1 MIKNFSSLGDSQIQ
15 ECLNNKSLKI
25 GVVGIGRIGL
35 PTALCFA
42 DSGFETIGIDINEK
56 LVDMVN
62 SGNYP
67 LKDEPEF
74 DKIFE
79 NVYNN
84 KKITATTDI
93 SEVIPHCD
101 VIILSLPTPMDDQN
115 IPDYS
120 ALLTVGKN
128 LNVLLNRNDWSGI
141 PGKIIIVESTV
152 EPGFIENELLQSIEG
167 QDRSIKSGID
177 FHLAVCPETA
187 NPGEI
192 MNDFKKL
199 PRLVSAIDER
209 ISSIVSQIY
218 AHVFNVELISM
229 PNCKTAN
236 AVKLTTNV
244 FRDVNIAF
252 VNELAILFEKL
263 GIDTY
268 TVIEAARR
276 KYNFQAHYPGP
287 GVGGP
292 CLPVNSYQY
301 INSSKKIGPDL
312 LKIVQH
318 ARKINEKMP
327 EHVIELTSDAFKE
340 CKKTMQNSHI
350 LILGVSYKPNVKD
363 VQLSPAE
370 HIVRKFQNLG
380 VNVHIYDPY
389 FLSTEVFGIR
399 VEENIDDILSKID
412 AVVIVT
418 NHDDFKKIE
427 ISSFNKM
434 KNPILIDTRGIF
446 DPASVKHHNIIFRGL
461 GRGDF

>member
-1 MIKNFSSLGDSQIQ
+1 MIKNFSLLDDSQIQ
-15 ECLNNKSLKI
+15 ECLNNKSVKI
-25 GVVGIGRIGL
+25 GIIGIGRIGL
-35 PTALCFA
+35 PTALSFA
-42 DSGFETIGIDINEK
+42 NSGFNTVGIDINKK

-62 SGNYP
+62 TGNYP

-93 SEVIPHCD
+93 SEVIPDCD

-120 ALLTVGKN
+120 ALLTVGEN
-128 LNVLLNRNDWSGI
+128 LNQLLSNGQI
-141 PGKIIIVESTV
+141 VIVESTV

-167 QDRSIKSGID
+167 SDRNIKSGID

-199 PRLVSAIDER
+199 PRLVSAIDEKT
-209 ISSIVSQIY
+209 SSVVSQIY
-218 AHVFNVELISM
+218 RHVFGVELISL
-229 PNCKTAN
+229 PDCKTAN

-252 VNELAILFEKL
+252 VNELSMLFDKL

-268 TVIEAARR
+268 TVMKAAKH
-276 KYNFQAHYPGP
+276 KYNFQAHFPGP

-301 INSSKKIGPDL
+301 LNSSKKIDPDL
-312 LKIVQH
+312 LKLIQY

-327 EHVIELTSDAFKE
+327 DHVIELTSDAFKE
-340 CKKTMQNSHI
+340 SNKSIQNSDI
-350 LILGVSYKPNVKD
+350 LILGVSYKSNVKD
-363 VQLSPAE
+363 IQLSPAE
-370 HIVRKFQNLG
+370 QIIRKFQNLG
-380 VNVHIYDPY
+380 VNIHIYDPY
-389 FLSTEVFGIR
+389 FFSTEVFGIK
-399 VEENIDDILSKID
+399 VEENLDNILPKID

-418 NHDDFKKIE
+418 DHNEFKNIE
-427 ISSFNKM
+427 ISSFKKM
-434 KNPILIDTRGIF
+434 KNPILVDTRGIF
-446 DPASVKHHNIIFRGL
+446 DPASVKDHNIIFRGL
-461 GRGDF
+461 GRGHF

>member
-79 NVYNN
+79 NAYNN
-84 KKITATTDI
+84 KKITATTNI
-93 SEVIPHCD
+93 SEAIPNCD
-101 VIILSLPTPMDDQN
+101 VIILSLPTPMNDQN
-115 IPDYS
+115 IPDYA

-128 LNVLLNRNDWSGI
+128 LNRLLSN
-141 PGKIIIVESTV
+141 GKIIIVESTV

-167 QDRSIKSGID
+167 QDKSIKSGID

-263 GIDTY
+263 GIDTH
-268 TVIEAARR
+268 TVIEAAKR

-301 INSSKKIGPDL
+301 INSAKKIGPDL

-363 VQLSPAE
+363 IQLSPAE
-370 HIVRKFQNLG
+370 HITREFQNLG

-446 DPASVKHHNIIFRGL
+446 DPASVKHYNITFRGL

>member
-1 MIKNFSSLGDSQIQ
+1 MIKNFSLLDDSQIQ
-15 ECLNNKSLKI
+15 ECLNNKSVKI
-25 GVVGIGRIGL
+25 GIIGIGRIGL
-35 PTALCFA
+35 PTALSFA
-42 DSGFETIGIDINEK
+42 NSGFDTIGIDINKK

-67 LKDEPEF
+67 LTDEPEF

-84 KKITATTDI
+84 KKISATIDI
-93 SEVIPHCD
+93 SKAVPNCD

-128 LNVLLNRNDWSGI
+128 LSRLLSNGQI
-141 PGKIIIVESTV
+141 VIVESTV

-167 QDRSIKSGID
+167 SDRNIKSGID

-199 PRLVSAIDER
+199 PRLVSAIDEKT
-209 ISSIVSQIY
+209 SSIVSQIY
-218 AHVFNVELISM
+218 RHVFGVELVSL
-229 PNCKTAN
+229 PDCKTAN

-252 VNELAILFEKL
+252 VNELAILFDKL

-268 TVIEAARR
+268 TVINAAKH

-301 INSSKKIGPDL
+301 INSSKKIGADL
-312 LKIVQH
+312 LKIVQC

-327 EHVIELTSDAFKE
+327 EHVIELTSDAFNE
-340 CKKTMQNSHI
+340 FM
-350 LILGVSYKPNVKD
+350 Y
-363 VQLSPAE
+363 
-370 HIVRKFQNLG
+370 
-380 VNVHIYDPY
+380 
-389 FLSTEVFGIR
+389 
-399 VEENIDDILSKID
+399 
-412 AVVIVT
+412 
-418 NHDDFKKIE
+418 
-427 ISSFNKM
+427 
-434 KNPILIDTRGIF
+434 
-446 DPASVKHHNIIFRGL
+446 
-461 GRGDF
+461 

>member
-1 MIKNFSSLGDSQIQ
+1 MIKNFSSLDNSQIQ
-15 ECLNNKSLKI
+15 ECLNNKSVKI
-25 GVVGIGRIGL
+25 AIVGIGRIGL
-35 PTALCFA
+35 PTALSFA
-42 DSGFETIGIDINEK
+42 NSGFDTVGIDINKK

-84 KKITATTDI
+84 KKIIATTDI
-93 SEVIPHCD
+93 SKVIPDCD
-101 VIILSLPTPMDDQN
+101 VIILSLPTPMNDQN

-128 LNVLLNRNDWSGI
+128 LNLLLSNGQI
-141 PGKIIIVESTV
+141 VVVESTV

-167 QDRSIKSGID
+167 PDRNIKSGID

-199 PRLVSAIDER
+199 PRLVSAIDKR
-209 ISSIVSQIY
+209 ISSIISQIY
-218 AHVFNVELISM
+218 SYVFNVEIISM

-263 GIDTY
+263 GIDTH
-268 TVIEAARR
+268 TVIEAAKR

-301 INSSKKIGPDL
+301 INSSKKIGADL

-340 CKKTMQNSHI
+340 CKKTIQNSHI

-363 VQLSPAE
+363 IQLSPAE
-370 HIVRKFQNLG
+370 HITRGFQNLG

-399 VEENIDDILSKID
+399 VEENIDDILSEMD

-434 KNPILIDTRGIF
+434 INPVLIDTRGIF

>member
-1 MIKNFSSLGDSQIQ
+1 MIKNFSALDDSQIQ
-15 ECLNNKSLKI
+15 EYLNNKSLKI
-25 GVVGIGRIGL
+25 GIVGIGRIGL
-35 PTALCFA
+35 PTALSFA
-42 DSGFETIGIDINEK
+42 NSGFETIGIDINKK
-56 LVDMVN
+56 LVDMIN

-128 LNVLLNRNDWSGI
+128 LNQLLSNGQI
-141 PGKIIIVESTV
+141 VIVESTV

-167 QDRSIKSGID
+167 SDRNIKSGID

-199 PRLVSAIDER
+199 PRLVSAIDEKT
-209 ISSIVSQIY
+209 SSVVSQIY
-218 AHVFNVELISM
+218 RHVFDVELISL
-229 PNCKTAN
+229 PDCKTAN

-252 VNELAILFEKL
+252 VNELSMLFDKL

-268 TVIEAARR
+268 TVMKAAKH
-276 KYNFQAHYPGP
+276 KYNFQAHFPGP

-301 INSSKKIGPDL
+301 LNSSKKIDPDL
-312 LKIVQH
+312 LKLIQY

-327 EHVIELTSDAFKE
+327 DHVIELTSDAFKE
-340 CKKTMQNSHI
+340 SNKSIQNSDI
-350 LILGVSYKPNVKD
+350 LILGVSYKSNVKD
-363 VQLSPAE
+363 IQLSPAE
-370 HIVRKFQNLG
+370 QIIRKFQNLG
-380 VNVHIYDPY
+380 VNIHIYDPY
-389 FLSTEVFGIR
+389 FFSTEVFGIK
-399 VEENIDDILSKID
+399 VEENLDNILSKMD

-418 NHDDFKKIE
+418 DHNEFKNIE
-427 ISSFNKM
+427 ISSFKKM
-434 KNPILIDTRGIF
+434 KNPILVDTRGIF
-446 DPASVKHHNIIFRGL
+446 DPASVKDHNIIFRGL
-461 GRGDF
+461 GRGHF